1 MARKRFWGIPEIS
14 NSAAASTARLDQART
29 AGPVPQRVMAAVV
42 ASDGAAWAAT
52 TSSISAWVGAPGA
65 AGRSSSAD
73 ARSQVRPPAGAAVG
87 EAAGDAPGEAAGE
100 AAGEEAVSWYWA
112 WRVPTGRSAAPARLD
127 PISVRRENRGDGKGG
142 VGIVVPPQ

>member
-29 AGPVPQRVMAAVV
+29 AGPVPQRAMAAVV

-52 TSSISAWVGAPGA
+52 TSSISAWLGAPGA

-73 ARSQVRPPAGAAVG
+73 ARSQVRPPADEATG
-87 EAAGDAPGEAAGE
+87 EATGDPTGDAAGE
-100 AAGEEAVSWYWA
+100 AAGEATSSW
-112 WRVPTGRSAAPARLD
+112 RPT
-127 PISVRRENRGDGKGG
+127 
-142 VGIVVPPQ
+142 

>member
-73 ARSQVRPPAGAAVG
+73 ARTQVRPPADEATGD
-87 EAAGDAPGEAAGE
+87 AAGEPTGEAAGE

-112 WRVPTGRSAAPARLD
+112 W
-127 PISVRRENRGDGKGG
+127 
-142 VGIVVPPQ
+142 